1 MKYFFILFFL
11 SIGTGIS
18 FCQENV
24 LDAVTVSAS
33 LAKQKITASGRNV
46 LIIKGDQLKNLPV
59 KTVDE
64 LLRYVPGMEVQ
75 SRGPAGVQSDFV
87 LRGSTFQQILV
98 LIDGLRINDPN
109 TGHFNGYIPI
119 APEEIDHIEILKG
132 ASSAIYGTDAVGG
145 VIYIV
150 TKTFASGNGKDTTMI
165 DANAAMGEYG
175 FLNFGGGIYL
185 SKNRLSLSG
194 GLLVNKAD
202 GIEQRGTTGFF
213 DNKTVSLSAGYRL
226 SEHWNVSFR
235 TAWDD
240 RSFAAQNFYTTFL
253 SDTASEKIKS
263 FWNQLSISHQKNNS
277 QLSLSAGYKRLS
289 DEYRYSP
296 LSSPNQTTST
306 LFQTLLL
313 YKLKLNENSTV
324 VTGANY
330 LMKNIESNDRGNHN
344 RFSIAPFAGISSRL
358 FDNFFIH
365 PSVQAVFY
373 ENSRPQIVPQL
384 DASYTR
390 KIWLVRASI
399 GKTIREAD
407 FTELYNNY
415 EKTLVKSGRIGN
427 PNLTPETSL
436 SYEMGATFF
445 LSSMVKISTTYFK
458 REQQNVIDYV
468 VTPYEEM
475 PRKDNLIEGGS
486 YALAK
491 NIADVNTRGIEADI
505 ELQKPVNAKTTIFG
519 TLGLVTLHTDVAGG
533 IKSLYIS
540 NHANFTGN
548 FSFILKTQGLSIGF
562 SGLYKTRDPQAAA
575 DIKAQLSSEYFVL
588 NAKTGYTFHNT
599 LFAFVEVA
607 NIFDREYSDLLGARM
622 PGRWL
627 SFGLQYRHR

>member
-1 MKYFFILFFL
+1 MKYILPFVFICLFPYV
-11 SIGTGIS
+11 S

-33 LAKQKITASGRNV
+33 LARQKITSSGRNV
-46 LIIKGDQLKNLPV
+46 LIIKGDELKNLPV
-59 KTVDE
+59 KTIDE
-64 LLRYVPGMEVQ
+64 LLRYVPGIEVQ

-87 LRGSTFQQILV
+87 LRGSTFQQVLV

-119 APEEIDHIEILKG
+119 VPEEIDHIEILKG
-132 ASSAIYGTDAVGG
+132 ASSAIYGSDAVGG

-150 TKTFASGNGKDTTMI
+150 TKTFASGNRNDTTAI
-165 DANAAMGEYG
+165 DATAAIGEYG
-175 FLNFGGGIYL
+175 YYNFGGGFFL
-185 SKNRLSLSG
+185 SKNNLSLSG

-202 GIEQRGTTGFF
+202 GFEQRGTTGFF
-213 DNKTVSLSAGYRL
+213 DNKTASLSAGYRL
-226 SEHWNVSFR
+226 DDNWNISFR

-240 RSFAAQNFYTTFL
+240 RNFAAQNFYTTFL
-253 SDTASEKIKS
+253 SDTASEKIRS
-263 FWNQLSISHQKNNS
+263 FWNQLSVSHQKNNS
-277 QLSLSAGYKRLS
+277 QLSLNTGYKRLS
-289 DEYRYSP
+289 DEYRFSP

-313 YKLKLNENSTV
+313 YKLKLNETSTV

-330 LMKNIESNDRGNHN
+330 LLKDIESNDRGNHN
-344 RFSIAPFAGISSRL
+344 RFSIAPFAGISKKL

-365 PSVQAVFY
+365 PSLQAVFY
-373 ENSRPQIVPQL
+373 DNSRPQIVPQI

-390 KIWLVRASI
+390 KIWLIRASI

-427 PNLTPETSL
+427 PDLTPETSL
-436 SYEMGATFF
+436 SYEMGATVFIN
-445 LSSMVKISTTYFK
+445 SMIKISTTYFK

-468 VTPYEEM
+468 VTPYDEM
-475 PRKDNLIEGGS
+475 PRKDNLVESGT

-491 NIADVNTRGIEADI
+491 NIAKVNTRGIEADI
-505 ELQKPVNAKTTIFG
+505 ELQKTVSAGTTIFG
-519 TLGLVTLHTDVAGG
+519 TLGLVTLHTEVPEGV
-533 IKSLYIS
+533 KSLYIS
-540 NHANFTGN
+540 NHANFTSN
-548 FSFILKTQGLSIGF
+548 FSVILKTRGLSVGF
-562 SGLYKTRDPQAAA
+562 TGLYKTREPQSAA
-575 DIKAQLSSEYFVL
+575 DIKAQLSTDYFIL
-588 NAKTGYTFHNT
+588 NSRAGYTFHNT
-599 LFAFVEVA
+599 FSAFMEVS
-607 NIFDREYSDLLGARM
+607 NIFNREYSDLLGARM

-627 SFGLQYRHR
+627 FFGLQYRR